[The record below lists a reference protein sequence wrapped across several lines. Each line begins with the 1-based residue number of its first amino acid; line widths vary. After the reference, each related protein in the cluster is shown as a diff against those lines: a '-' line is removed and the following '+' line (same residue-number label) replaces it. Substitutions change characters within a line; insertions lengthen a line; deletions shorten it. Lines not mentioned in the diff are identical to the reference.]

1 MLFSVFPT
9 ATPSPIT
16 MVKWGEVEKQKGRGR
31 LYREPGVSRLPCI
44 SYPASSARVW

>member
-31 LYREPGVSRLPCI
+31 LYREPGVSRL
-44 SYPASSARVW
+44 